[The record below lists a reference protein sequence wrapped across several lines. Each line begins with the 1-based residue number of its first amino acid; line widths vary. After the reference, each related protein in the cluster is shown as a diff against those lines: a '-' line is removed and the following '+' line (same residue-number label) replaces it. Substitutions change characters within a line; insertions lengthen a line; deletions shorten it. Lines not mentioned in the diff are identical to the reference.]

1 MVDADE
7 LFNQALKAREL
18 GNAALATDRLVRV
31 LGIRPGDVEARL
43 VLAELHRE
51 RGRVKEAEALLVE
64 GVSQKLP
71 IDVALPMWLAL
82 ADLRL
87 EVGDAAGAARACHH
101 VLKDKPAH
109 AETLYILGN
118 AFLDVGA
125 NAEAAKAY
133 AKALETDPFDAETW
147 HNHAVALERCGLKGE
162 AAAAIEMWHR
172 LSATQELGSPPD
184 FSQLRLDDDDDG
196 AE

>member
-31 LGIRPGDVEARL
+31 LAARPEDIEARL
-43 VLAELHRE
+43 VLAEVHRE
-51 RGRVKEAEALLVE
+51 RGRTKEAEALLVE
-64 GVSQKLP
+64 GVSRKVP
-71 IDVALPMWLAL
+71 IDAALPMWLAL

-87 EVGDAAGAARACHH
+87 ELGDAAGAARACHH
-101 VLKDKPAH
+101 VLKEKPAH
-109 AETLYILGN
+109 AETLYLLGN

-125 NAEAAKAY
+125 NAEAAKSY
-133 AKALETDPFDAETW
+133 AKALESDPFDPEIW
-147 HNHAVALERCGLKGE
+147 HNHAVALERCGLAAE

-172 LSATQELGSPPD
+172 LSATQELGTPPD
-184 FSQLRLDDDDDG
+184 FSQIRLDDDDPEAG
-196 AE
+196 